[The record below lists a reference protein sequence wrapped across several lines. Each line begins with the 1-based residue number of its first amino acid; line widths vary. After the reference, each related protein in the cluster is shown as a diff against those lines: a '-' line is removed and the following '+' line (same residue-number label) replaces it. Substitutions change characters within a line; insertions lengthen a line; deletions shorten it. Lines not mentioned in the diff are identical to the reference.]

1 MGANPTA
8 NKGII
13 REFYELA
20 FNQKRPADA
29 AARYLS
35 DKYRQHNP
43 LVGDGRPAFI
53 GYVAAFLQACPD
65 LQLSIKRLV
74 AEGDLVAVHSHLDP
88 GPSHR
93 GTVVMDMFRLEDGR
107 IVEHWDVVQEI
118 PATAAN
124 PNTML

>member
-1 MGANPTA
+1 MDADPAA

-35 DKYRQHNP
+35 DRYRQHDP
-43 LVGDGRPAFI
+43 LIGDGRQAFI
-53 GYVAAFLQACPD
+53 GYVADSPGLPGPR
-65 LQLSIKRLV
+65 LTIKRPG
-74 AEGDLVAVHSHLDP
+74 AGGDLVAVHSTSTGLP
-88 GPSHR
+88 PR
-93 GTVVMDMFRLEDGR
+93 GTAVMDMFRLEDGR

-124 PNTML
+124 SNSML